1 MPAPTEVRCQGRR
14 YLGPQFAPIG
24 SERRRS
30 PPPASSEPW
39 STGILRGP
47 TGCRHRDQGL
57 LLEFLDPVTWN
68 EHRGCLPTPATHQ
81 HEPPSPGI
89 PECCRGGRPRSRP
102 TTAAA
107 FVGPAPDAP
116 GLMDPAARV
125 RMFEDLIEDAT
136 DRGPD
141 PWALRGDWHRGV
153 DTSHLARS
161 QGCPIP
167 RCLCGLQGMPA
178 APSGPQVGGRP
189 ATPGGGSSPIPS
201 RWNITRTQK
210 GENGGSIN
218 VTSTSLDGALLL
230 LKSAVADPGWS
241 SPQDEA
247 KGDIGS
253 RSGRARE

>member
-57 LLEFLDPVTWN
+57 LLGFLDPGTWN
-68 EHRGCLPTPATHQ
+68 AHLGCVPAPAKRQ
-81 HEPPSPGI
+81 HDPPSPGP
-89 PECCRGGRPRSRP
+89 PECCRGGLPRSRP

-107 FVGPAPDAP
+107 CVGPTSGAP

-125 RMFEDLIEDAT
+125 HMFEDLIEDAT

-153 DTSHLARS
+153 NTSHLARS

-167 RCLCGLQGMPA
+167 RCPCGHQRMPA
-178 APSGPQVGGRP
+178 APSGPRAGGLP
-189 ATPGGGSSPIPS
+189 TTPGKGSSLIPS

-210 GENGGSIN
+210 GENGGSMN

-230 LKSAVADPGWS
+230 LKAAVAEPGWC

-247 KGDIGS
+247 NGDAGL
-253 RSGRARE
+253 RSSRARE